1 MLTAV
6 DQPVE
11 QQIQMQSLPVLI
23 DRAAKALAGARTS
36 AEILEA
42 KEIAS
47 FAYDAAKKTARL
59 AKAKDA
65 HDDIIQ
71 RVYRAQ
77 ADALEIEAGAKRRLA
92 DEYDAAQDRGEVQ
105 GRGGQGKR
113 DIPNENIPSVSDLGL
128 TSKDIHE
135 ARTLRDAEKAD
146 PGVTKRILNDRIKSG
161 GEPSKAA
168 LRQGIIAASIQGLR
182 GGNGTSVSR
191 KNPMYQ
197 PSAQAEAVRVIVGSC
212 QRLLDGAGEYA
223 PEYIIGGFRSEG
235 ERARSLA
242 VITECRDFLN
252 DILEAA
258 NAE

>member
-6 DQPVE
+6 NQPIE

-23 DRAAKALAGARTS
+23 DRASKALAGARSS

-42 KEIAS
+42 KEMAS

-92 DEYDAAQDRGEVQ
+92 DEYDAAQERGEVAGLRD
-105 GRGGQGKR
+105 GRRSSQTEDLKPTAS
-113 DIPNENIPSVSDLGL
+113 DIGL
-128 TSKDIHE
+128 SHKDIHE

-146 PGVTKRILNDRIKSG
+146 PGITKRVLNDRIQSG
-161 GEPSKAA
+161 EEPSKAA

-182 GGNGTSVSR
+182 GGNGTSTSR
-191 KNPMYQ
+191 KNPMYK
-197 PSAQAEAVRVIVGSC
+197 PNAQSDAATLVVGSC
-212 QRLLDGAGEYA
+212 RHLLDRASDYA
-223 PEYIIGGFRSEG
+223 PEYILGGFHDEAHRD
-235 ERARSLA
+235 RSLS
-242 VITECRDFLN
+242 VITECRDFLT
-252 DILEAA
+252 DILEASD
-258 NAE
+258 AE